1 MMAMAADY
9 YATDMRL
16 FESFSRLGLKALIQT
31 ALDIG
36 SSNTGQVTINELL
49 ANPTTVSRNV
59 DSHSRNGREKLTFVL
74 KKHFDSGL
82 NVACTLDLWMDA
94 VKTNLYMSITIH
106 YIDEMFNLYARTLHV
121 KPVEEAS
128 HMAEMVLEE
137 FSKGLAVFKVMADM
151 YQQII
156 VVSDS
161 GSNCCGA
168 NGIPSAFYWLACLDH
183 KLATVLT
190 TVVNKTTK
198 MENGVRSKPFYW
210 YKDVQHMMSLFMLID
225 ACKKLVEYSKRAN
238 LQSQL
243 SKTLKQENATRWN
256 SLLRCLLSIEEM
268 YDELVPLLQIKDKLS
283 KLNDISWALLKEL
296 IAFLAPFQH
305 ATLALEKF
313 KHPTLHK
320 VVWWHHVI
328 MGHLRLV
335 LSDAVDEDGNVT
347 TAKDP
352 DSIKAIKGIM
362 LSLLYIKFVLDD
374 IHVMVSLLDPIMKS
388 RLVRLGVERNQI
400 EQAKDKLKVAMIKYA
415 PLDDEE
421 EDVLPARSPVRKKAC
436 SSVSMYDQMLDDDD
450 EEDNVPRAEGHDAAA
465 ALNARVD
472 NEYEAYMKHK
482 VTDGEMRQC
491 ADSDVSGE
499 FHVLSWWRR
508 KGKDMFPILARVM
521 RSTLCILAS
530 NAMSKNNFSD
540 AGNTL
545 TKKRN
550 RLKPRMINNLMFLR
564 SNRDICM

>member
-1 MMAMAADY
+1 MAAVADT
-9 YATDMRL
+9 TDMHP
-16 FESFSRLGLKALIQT
+16 FEFLSGLGLKALIQT
-31 ALDIG
+31 TLDIG
-36 SSNTGQVTINELL
+36 SSSTGRVTIDELL
-49 ANPTTVSRNV
+49 ANLTTVNHNV
-59 DSHSRNGREKLTFVL
+59 DSRARNGREKLTLVL

-82 NVACTLDLWMDA
+82 NVACTLDLWTDA
-94 VKTNLYMSITIH
+94 VKKNSYMSITIH

-128 HMAEMVLEE
+128 HTAEMVLEE

-168 NGIPSAFYWLACLDH
+168 NGIPSAFYWLACFDH

-198 MENGVRSKPFYW
+198 MENGVRSKPFYR
-210 YKDVQHMMSLFMLID
+210 YKDVQHMLPLFMLIN
-225 ACKKLVEYSKRAN
+225 ACKKLVEYYKRAN

-243 SKTLKQENATRWN
+243 SKMLKQENATRWN
-256 SLLRCLLSIEEM
+256 LLLCCLLSIEEM
-268 YDELVPLLQIKDKLS
+268 YDELVPLLQMKDKLS

-296 IAFLAPFQH
+296 IAFLAPFQQ
-305 ATLALEKF
+305 ATLALKKF

-320 VVWWHHVI
+320 VVWWRHVI

-335 LSDAVDEDGNVT
+335 LSDVVDEDGNVT
-347 TAKDP
+347 MAKDSN
-352 DSIKAIKGIM
+352 SIKVIKGIM
-362 LSLLYIKFVLDD
+362 LPFLYSKFILDD
-374 IHVMVSLLDPIMKS
+374 IHVMASLLNLIMKS
-388 RLVRLGVERNQI
+388 RLVRLDVEHNQI
-400 EQAKDKLKVAMIKYA
+400 EQAKDKFKDAMIKYV

-421 EDVLPARSPVRKKAC
+421 EDVPPARSPVRKKAR
-436 SSVSMYDQMLDDDD
+436 SSVSKYNQMLDDDD
-450 EEDNVPRAEGHDAAA
+450 DEADNVPPAEGHDAAA

-472 NEYEAYMKHK
+472 NEYEAYMRHK
-482 VTDGEMRQC
+482 VTDGEMKQC
-491 ADSDVSGE
+491 ADGDVSAE
-499 FHVLSWWRR
+499 FHILSWWRR
-508 KGKDMFPILARVM
+508 KGKDLFPILARVV
-521 RSTLCILAS
+521 RSTLCIPAS
-530 NAMSKNNFSD
+530 NAMSENNFSN
-540 AGNTL
+540 AGNTV
-545 TKKRN
+545 TKKHN